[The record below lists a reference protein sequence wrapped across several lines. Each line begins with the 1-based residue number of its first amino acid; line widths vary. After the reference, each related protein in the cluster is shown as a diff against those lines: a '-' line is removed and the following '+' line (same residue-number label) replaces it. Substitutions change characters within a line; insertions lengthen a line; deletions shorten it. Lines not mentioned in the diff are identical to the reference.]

1 MAGEEHT
8 GTGHRASE
16 PAGDPE
22 AWFPPWIGPL
32 AIALASVLLTAW
44 SWEKWAD
51 VHIDFGNELYVAWR
65 LAEGDALYGDI
76 AQRNGPFSH
85 YLNAVWFELFGVS
98 IRTLVFCNL
107 AVLAAICAMSWRI
120 FRRACGRF
128 TATATTLVLL
138 GVFAFSQ
145 YVGIGNYNYVTPYH
159 HSQTHGLALSLA
171 MLLAFGEALRRAP
184 AGWCAVAGA
193 ALGCVFLTKAEL
205 FLPAAAAAAFGLA
218 LVVVTARERAL
229 PAAGVFAAM
238 ALLPTGAFFLYLGA
252 RMPAGLAWQG
262 VLGNW
267 MHLGSESF
275 GDPFYARIA
284 GFDDVRGN
292 LLAMLG
298 AFAGIAVFAA
308 VSLGADRLL
317 ARSRA
322 ALPASAAAGAALFG
336 VLVAWPTLVPWS
348 ELARALPLTAGLAC
362 SGLIA
367 VCARQRG
374 DREALARWGP
384 LALYAL
390 LALAL
395 LAKLALRVRFGHYG
409 FVLAMPATLLLVA
422 SLLHLLPAR
431 IAPGRGVLA
440 RALVTGALA
449 AGVVFFLGRSS
460 EFYRRK
466 DFPVGEG
473 ADRILAPSPFTS
485 PRPQL
490 IALALERLE
499 TLVPAQGTLL
509 VLPEGIGL
517 NYWLRRRNPIRHN
530 LFLPTEIRAFGEEA
544 MLAELRAHPPD
555 AVALVHRR
563 SDEFGVGSFGVDP
576 RNGRRLMAWVERG
589 YRRVARLGAE
599 PFGNQGFGVVLLRRA
614 GPGGGS

>member
-1 MAGEEHT
+1 MIDQACIIADAAMAGEERT
-8 GTGHRASE
+8 GTGHRGSE
-16 PAGDPE
+16 PASDPE
-22 AWFPPWIGPL
+22 AWFPRWIGPL

-65 LAEGDALYGDI
+65 LVEGDALYADI

-184 AGWCAVAGA
+184 VRWCAVAGA

-205 FLPAAAAAAFGLA
+205 FVPAAAAAALGLA
-218 LVVVTARERAL
+218 LVMFTSRERAL

-238 ALLPTGAFFLYLGA
+238 AVLPIAAFFLYLGA

-267 MHLGSESF
+267 MHLGSEALD
-275 GDPFYARIA
+275 DPFYAGVA

-298 AFAGIAVFAA
+298 AFAGIAVFG
-308 VSLGADRLL
+308 VLSLGADRLL
-317 ARSRA
+317 PRGRA
-322 ALPASAAAGAALFG
+322 ALPASAAAGAALFAL
-336 VLVAWPTLVPWS
+336 LVAWPGLVPWP

-362 SGLIA
+362 AGLLA
-367 VCARQRG
+367 VCARRRG
-374 DREALARWGP
+374 NREVLARWGP

-395 LAKLALRVRFGHYG
+395 LAKL
-409 FVLAMPATLLLVA
+409 
-422 SLLHLLPAR
+422 
-431 IAPGRGVLA
+431 
-440 RALVTGALA
+440 
-449 AGVVFFLGRSS
+449 
-460 EFYRRK
+460 
-466 DFPVGEG
+466 
-473 ADRILAPSPFTS
+473 
-485 PRPQL
+485 
-490 IALALERLE
+490 
-499 TLVPAQGTLL
+499 
-509 VLPEGIGL
+509 
-517 NYWLRRRNPIRHN
+517 
-530 LFLPTEIRAFGEEA
+530 
-544 MLAELRAHPPD
+544 
-555 AVALVHRR
+555 
-563 SDEFGVGSFGVDP
+563 
-576 RNGRRLMAWVERG
+576 
-589 YRRVARLGAE
+589 
-599 PFGNQGFGVVLLRRA
+599 
-614 GPGGGS
+614 

>member
-1 MAGEEHT
+1 MVGEERT
-8 GTGHRASE
+8 GTGYRGSE
-16 PAGDPE
+16 PASDLE
-22 AWFPPWIGPL
+22 AWFPRWLGPL
-32 AIALASVLLTAW
+32 AIVLASILLTAW
-44 SWEKWAD
+44 SWQKWAD
-51 VHIDFGNELYVAWR
+51 VHIDFGNELYIAWR
-65 LAEGDALYGDI
+65 LAEGDALYADI

-85 YLNAVWFELFGVS
+85 YLNAVWFRLFGVS

-107 AVLAAICAMSWRI
+107 AVLAAICAMSWRV

-184 AGWCAVAGA
+184 ARWCGVAGA
-193 ALGCVFLTKAEL
+193 ALGCVFLTKAEI
-205 FLPAAAAAAFGLA
+205 FVPAAAAAVLGLA
-218 LVVVTARERAL
+218 LVMITAQERAL
-229 PAAGVFAAM
+229 PAAGVFASM
-238 ALLPTGAFFLYLGA
+238 AVLPIAAFFLYLGA

-267 MHLGSESF
+267 MHLGSEPLA
-275 GDPFYARIA
+275 DPFYARVA

-292 LLAMLG
+292 LLAMFG
-298 AFAGIAVFAA
+298 AFAGIAVFGAL
-308 VSLGADRLL
+308 SLGADRLL
-317 ARSRA
+317 PRGRA
-322 ALPASAAAGAALFG
+322 LLPASAAAGAGLFAL
-336 VLVAWPTLVPWS
+336 LVARPTLVPWS
-348 ELARALPLTAGLAC
+348 ELARALPVTASLACAGL
-362 SGLIA
+362 LA

-374 DREALARWGP
+374 NREGLARWGP

-431 IAPGRGVLA
+431 LGPGRGALA
-440 RALVTGALA
+440 RALVAGVLA

-490 IALALERLE
+490 IARALERLE
-499 TLVPAQGTLL
+499 SLVPAQGTLL

-517 NYWLRRRNPIRHN
+517 NYWLRRRNPTRYN
-530 LFLPTEIRAFGEEA
+530 LFLPTEIAAFGEEA

-555 AVALVHRR
+555 VLALVHRR

-599 PFGNQGFGVVLLRRA
+599 PFESEGFGVVLLRRA
-614 GPGGGS
+614 GQGDD